1 MTFYLYKFI
10 SNSMKNLS
18 YFIFFL
24 LVSCN
29 IPETHEGPI
38 DNTGPIIIPT
48 PVNPGSNT
56 PQNLVGQTWR
66 IFYYRV
72 GPMGQ
77 VMTTNDTLEFL
88 TSSTYKFNG
97 YQSTYYLNV
106 TGSGYNLS
114 LYETPWGNLSGSILS
129 NNLTSGTILGTKFV
143 DISVGSSNT
152 TEYFLWMNRI

>member
-1 MTFYLYKFI
+1 
-10 SNSMKNLS
+10 MKNLI
-18 YFIFFL
+18 YLIFFL

-29 IPETHEGPI
+29 ISELPEGPI
-38 DNTGPIIIPT
+38 DNTVPIIEPT
-48 PVNPGSNT
+48 PINPGFNS
-56 PQNLVGQTWR
+56 PQNLIGQTWK

-97 YQSTYYLNV
+97 YQSTYYLYV

-129 NNLTSGTILGTKFV
+129 NNLTNGTILGTKFI